1 MGKIVSETMCPTA
14 AGPWVCRRKSH
25 TAESDED
32 EGFHQEWSQASG
44 VLEED
49 SLHAYSTG
57 SDRGF
62 QTLMSYEARG
72 MLQSPFQVLN
82 S

>member
-1 MGKIVSETMCPTA
+1 MTKA
-14 AGPWVCRRKSH
+14 AGLWRCRPRSD

-32 EGFHQEWSQASG
+32 EGFHLEWNRASG

-62 QTLMSYEARG
+62 QTLMNSEARG
-72 MLQSPFQVLN
+72 MLHSPLQVL
-82 S
+82 SS